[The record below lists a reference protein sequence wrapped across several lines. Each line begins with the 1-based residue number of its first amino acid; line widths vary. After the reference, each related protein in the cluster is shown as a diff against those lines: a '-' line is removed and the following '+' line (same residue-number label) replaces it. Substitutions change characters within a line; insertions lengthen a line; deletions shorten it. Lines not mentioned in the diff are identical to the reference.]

1 MKATALLLTGLSG
14 LGIFTIAGALKCY
27 KGGSAGG
34 IDALTTKDC
43 DSGVTTCSRNTVF
56 GAFPIFAC
64 GGSDDT
70 AGACTHTT
78 LLGVL
83 ANESCFCS
91 EELCNA
97 ANATLDGQKAMSG
110 AGDVRP
116 ATVAILA
123 ATVVA
128 VAASIY

>member
-14 LGIFTIAGALKCY
+14 LGIFTIAGALQCY
-27 KGGSAGG
+27 KGTTT
-34 IDALTTKDC
+34 IDALTTDDC
-43 DSGVTTCSRNTVF
+43 DSGVTTCSRYTVF
-56 GAFPIFAC
+56 GSIPIFAC